1 MTNLRALLDRA
12 HCVPATWSERHGYNR
27 SSKCT
32 CEIEIIS
39 TPYAGSRTIR
49 FLLQA
54 TCSISKAISA
64 ARNCWSKSKGSSLRT
79 EAFFLPAPP
88 YGNRLNTNMSLM
100 QRTSV
105 TPVEISDS
113 FNGRTCDF
121 SPVKHLH
128 FTIDCDW
135 VPGSEKGLE
144 ALLDCCDRYGMTA
157 TVFFTGRFAEAY
169 PNLVR
174 DCHERG
180 HQLGTHGWAH
190 GGLEEDEDFRTAG
203 YEQQRTWIR
212 QATQAVEQAA
222 GVRPV
227 IFRAPNLWIGET
239 TLRILE
245 EEGYLYDSSVPA
257 RRFDLGFGRVHY
269 LKYFWAPTQPYRP
282 SEADLGKPG
291 TSVITEIPPSA
302 FLFPVNMATL
312 RVLGVQTLG
321 KMIAWIERASRHLV
335 FYCHPSEF
343 IHAKDQSF
351 PKNMSKWNTRGMGP
365 KNLRVLEALLDVL
378 SARHFVP
385 SP

>member
-1 MTNLRALLDRA
+1 
-12 HCVPATWSERHGYNR
+12 
-27 SSKCT
+27 
-32 CEIEIIS
+32 
-39 TPYAGSRTIR
+39 
-49 FLLQA
+49 
-54 TCSISKAISA
+54 
-64 ARNCWSKSKGSSLRT
+64 
-79 EAFFLPAPP
+79 
-88 YGNRLNTNMSLM
+88 MSLM

-113 FNGRTCDF
+113 FDVRTCDF

-190 GGLEEDEDFRTAG
+190 GGLEEDEDFRTAA

-365 KNLRVLEALLDVL
+365 KNLRVLEGLLDVL

-385 SP
+385 SPLMSSAATHLDVSHPVVIRASAFS